1 MKNLDSISIDHST
14 SDQDYHSKESLNVLV
29 QTMSHSRDGEPTP
42 DNNNGSS
49 MRSQRPSR
57 TTTGSL
63 THLTSNPME
72 DQPISDVQLPTQDG
86 GNFSDTKEPQLS
98 MRKERSLKS
107 KVELTTKTEILE
119 STLKRM
125 PFTNNG
131 ISSILMN
138 GKVSQRKENL
148 TKDSEC
154 MLKETSILFQL
165 YQIIDTLI
173 SLTTETW
180 LSRLQMVEEP
190 KFGISTNSH

>member
-1 MKNLDSISIDHST
+1 ML
-14 SDQDYHSKESLNVLV
+14 
-29 QTMSHSRDGEPTP
+29 HSRDGEPTP
-42 DNNNGSS
+42 DNNSGSS

-63 THLTSNPME
+63 THLISNPME